1 MGLSPGGSR
10 SRGTPRVEP
19 PAGQLGGTNPKELG
33 KPYDIAV
40 PVDGIQRHCEVKG
53 DSMLIDTV
61 ELTINEVN
69 HGKGGQPRKGRSTT
83 EREVNH
89 GKDCPHVALIVVDG
103 LDVYRAKTTGEI
115 QANGGRRRVWTA

>member
-53 DSMLIDTV
+53 DSMLIYTV

-69 HGKGGQPRKGRSTT
+69 HGK
-83 EREVNH
+83 
-89 GKDCPHVALIVVDG
+89 DCLHVALIVVDG
-103 LDVYRAKTTGEI
+103 LDVYRDKTTGEI